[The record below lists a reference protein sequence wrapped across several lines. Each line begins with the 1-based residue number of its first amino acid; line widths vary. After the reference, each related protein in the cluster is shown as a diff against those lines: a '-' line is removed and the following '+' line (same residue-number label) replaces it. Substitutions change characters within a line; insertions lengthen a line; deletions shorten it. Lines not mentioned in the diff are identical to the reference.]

1 MNQQLKKK
9 IKQVWSAVGQGIS
22 TPRASTQS
30 MCLLKTIK
38 DHSHNEWQRSL
49 RELIEYK
56 SDLNVWWLL
65 PTHTCK
71 EGYCWEIRDGHGM
84 VEEVFS
90 QKMA

>member
-9 IKQVWSAVGQGIS
+9 IKQVWNAVGQGIS
-22 TPRASTQS
+22 TPRACT
-30 MCLLKTIK
+30 
-38 DHSHNEWQRSL
+38 QRSL